1 MSDKYISAVR
11 FNSDYGV
18 FKKGEVYNFSKGRT
32 DVYGPFGSG
41 KSTFLRAIYESV
53 ANPDGPC
60 DIQYGLDDKCRRID
74 NGVIFISFQHSKP
87 VVEGYC
93 GSFEFINDLENMA
106 DKNDRVGIINYLV
119 NSVEGCLVILD
130 EPNLSLYPL
139 QCISPTYICDVAHR
153 SRYVSP
159 KATGCQLILTSPGG
173 YGWGVNNGISIGNKC
188 WVSDKHIRCA
198 RKLENLTTPLPFNST
213 SDGFV
218 VRINFRVVSNSPHGA
233 KYFYLAGSNQLVI
246 DPTNAYVYKSKTN
259 AEAAIDAMRN
269 NHWDIEGRW
278 YHMGSLFTVRGIR
291 GSSQNA
297 FEIITVAEHKDY
309 VFNNERDQQW

>member
-18 FKKGEVYNFSKGRT
+18 FKKGEVYTFSKGRT

-60 DIQYGLDDKCRRID
+60 DIQYGLDDQSRRID

-93 GSFEFINDLENMA
+93 SSQDFISDLESMA
-106 DKNDRVGIINYLV
+106 DNNDRVGIINYLV

-130 EPNLSLYPL
+130 EPHLSLYPL
-139 QCISPTYICDVAHR
+139 QYISLTYICDV
-153 SRYVSP
+153 RYKPRHVRP
-159 KATGCQLILTSPGG
+159 KAYGCQLIVTSPGWS
-173 YGWGVNNGISIGNKC
+173 GWEVNNGISIGNKC

-198 RKLENLTTPLPFNST
+198 RRLENLTTPLPFNSV

-218 VRINFRVVSNSPHGA
+218 VRINSRLSHSSPQGV

-259 AEAAIDAMRN
+259 AEAAIEAMRSY
-269 NHWDIEGRW
+269 RW
-278 YHMGSLFTVRGIR
+278 NPDCRRYHMGSLFSIKGIR
-291 GSSQNA
+291 GLAQNS
-297 FEIITVAEHKDY
+297 FEIITVTEHKDY
-309 VFNNERDQQW
+309 VFNNEMD

>member
-18 FKKGEVYNFSKGRT
+18 FKKGEVYTFSKGVT

-41 KSTFLRAIYESV
+41 KSTFLKAVYESV

-60 DIQYGLDDKCRRID
+60 DIQCGLDDQNRRID
-74 NGVIFISFQHSKP
+74 DGVIFISFQHSKP

-93 GSFEFINDLENMA
+93 GSQDFISDLENMA
-106 DKNDRVGIINYLV
+106 HNNDRVGIINYLV
-119 NSVEGCLVILD
+119 NRVEGCLVMLD
-130 EPNLSLYPL
+130 EPLLSLYSL
-139 QCISPTYICDVAHR
+139 QYPSLTYICNVNHR
-153 SRYVSP
+153 SSYVRP
-159 KATGCQLILTSPGG
+159 KTYGCQLIVTSPEG
-173 YGWGVNNGISIGNKC
+173 YGWRVNNGISVGNKC

-218 VRINFRVVSNSPHGA
+218 VRVNSRVSHSSPQGV

-259 AEAAIDAMRN
+259 AEAAIEAMRSYN
-269 NHWDIEGRW
+269 WDPGCRW
-278 YHMGSLFTVRGIR
+278 YHMGSLFSARGIK
-291 GSSQNA
+291 GSAQNA
-297 FEIITVAEHKDY
+297 FEIITLTEHKDY
-309 VFNNERDQQW
+309 VFNNERD